1 MIIRANGG
9 RHAARPN
16 TSACVTRAS
25 SVRSIRHTTPRAT
38 KKYCATSAS
47 TSSMNTLAVA
57 VVPSTPCCVRRRI
70 PTISPPILATGSS
83 RLTAWRMV
91 AIKKSTGRR
100 TRAKMSMRQ
109 PRTSRKSGHIC
120 RGMSKS
126 RIQPARE
133 SRVAIVPAP
142 SIAMSAI
149 TTPKPRANAIR
160 TLIFTQL
167 RFGRAPLERDVACD
181 DDNRHYGCTDA
192 RCDKSGTQPAKPRE
206 GCQQE
211 QRVVRME
218 ALHPVPC
225 LDSGRAELFEH
236 LRTPDAKQHR
246 TAAEQPDGH
255 GRVAEPAVAPPDPG
269 AEK

>member
-1 MIIRANGG
+1 
-9 RHAARPN
+9 
-16 TSACVTRAS
+16 
-25 SVRSIRHTTPRAT
+25 
-38 KKYCATSAS
+38 
-47 TSSMNTLAVA
+47 
-57 VVPSTPCCVRRRI
+57 
-70 PTISPPILATGSS
+70 
-83 RLTAWRMV
+83 
-91 AIKKSTGRR
+91 
-100 TRAKMSMRQ
+100 
-109 PRTSRKSGHIC
+109 
-120 RGMSKS
+120 MSKS
-126 RIQPARE
+126 RIQPARD
-133 SRVAIVPAP
+133 SRLAIVPAP

-181 DDNRHYGCTDA
+181 DDNRHDGCTDA
-192 RCDKSGTQPAKPRE
+192 RCDESGAQPAKPRE

-246 TAAEQPDGH
+246 TAAEQPEGH
-255 GRVAEPAVAPPDPG
+255 GRVAEPAVAQPDPG
-269 AEK
+269 AEKPETVEDHVRIVVEYLAARAAHVTQPCKFAIGPVKHAGHYPKD